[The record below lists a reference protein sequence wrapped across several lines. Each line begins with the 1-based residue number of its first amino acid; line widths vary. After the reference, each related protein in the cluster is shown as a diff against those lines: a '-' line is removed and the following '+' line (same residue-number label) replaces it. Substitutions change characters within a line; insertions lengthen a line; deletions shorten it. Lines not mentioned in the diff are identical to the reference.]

1 MKIES
6 HQESL
11 SYSDGDALID
21 LKYLFYKLYKNVI
34 WIIAFSVLL
43 STFTYIYARAAFK
56 EEYYSEVTLAFI
68 KKQVDSQGK
77 AENEGEIYAPVFRPY
92 MERDVERYRFLLK
105 SDLMIETVES
115 ELNCRYNNKEIEDA
129 ISVETTDAAG
139 VFIVRFLSKSKDLC
153 ADLSE
158 TVPEVYSRYIEDLD
172 PSLAVEKVKSAK
184 ETVLL
189 KNNRAGK
196 KKSVT
201 AFIIGLALSVG
212 FVAAVSLVRESF
224 VWPEDIEEK
233 GSLNLLG
240 EYDGTQTLRGSVFKF
255 ERQAELFNCK
265 NILITQF
272 GSEDEKQS
280 FVLNMAE
287 LLANK
292 GKKVLLLDINQKE
305 GNARFFGES
314 RTLSFEKYFG
324 NTAIGLKEV
333 IRKPYDK
340 ELYFGRISDCKDF
353 PYDLLNNKKFV
364 SSYFKLAKYFDYVF
378 ILQDGKLKADEIEAL
393 SVISDA
399 AVISVSQ
406 GLGVKE
412 FRLLKNQ
419 IEMFGI
425 KLLGA
430 VFIISKKDRRLKSL
444 HNLI

>member
-1 MKIES
+1 LKIES

-11 SYSDGDALID
+11 SYTDGDALID
-21 LKYLFYKLYKNVI
+21 LKYLFYKLYKNAI

-77 AENEGEIYAPVFRPY
+77 AENEGEVDAPVFRPY

-115 ELNCRYNNKEIEDA
+115 ELGGRYNNKEIEDA

-139 VFIVRFLSKSKDLC
+139 VFNVRFSSKSKDLC
-153 ADLSE
+153 TDLAE
-158 TVPEVYSRYIEDLD
+158 TVPKAYSSYIEDLD
-172 PSLAVEKVKSAK
+172 PSLAVEKVKSTK

-189 KNNRAGK
+189 KNNGAE

-201 AFIIGLALSVG
+201 AFVIGLVLSAG

-240 EYDGTQTLRGSVFKF
+240 EYDGIDTFRGSVFKF

-272 GSEDEKQS
+272 GTEDEKQF

-305 GNARFFGES
+305 ENARFFGES

-324 NTAIGLKEV
+324 NTAIGLKDV
-333 IRKPYDK
+333 ICKPYDK
-340 ELYFGRISDCKDF
+340 ELYFAGISDSKDF
-353 PYDLLNNKKFV
+353 PCYLLNNKKFV
-364 SSYFKLAKYFDYVF
+364 SSYFKLADYFDYVF

-406 GLGVKE
+406 GFGVKE
-412 FRLLKNQ
+412 FKLYKNQ